1 MPRWGKRLALGL
13 LFTFLGINF
22 SCAAFLIWLSGSVP
36 RIEGNITLDGLT
48 APVTVARDT
57 VGVPTIRAESDGDAY
72 FALGFVHAQDRL
84 WQMEY
89 MRRIG
94 AGRMA
99 EIVGNL
105 STSFGNN
112 ALTFDRMSRSLG
124 FYRRAEEIYR
134 EASPEVR
141 FVLERYADGVNAYLT
156 SRDGALP
163 PEFIVLFHEPEPW
176 EPADSL
182 VWQQLMGFQL
192 GTNWSSELAR
202 LRMIEAGLSRE
213 QIAFLYQQPNGQKP
227 DIAPLQQGRLSPQE
241 LKAAT
246 QFAAALPAPLAPG
259 GASNAWALSGS
270 RTESGKPLL
279 ANDPHLRL
287 TNPNLWYLTRIK
299 TPENALSGLTAPG
312 VPFLILGHNDSIA
325 WGFTTPHADT
335 QDIFIEQVDP
345 SNPAHYL
352 TPDGSQPF
360 ETSEE
365 RFLNGDREI
374 IETFRST
381 RHGPVLSDIWGNAKR
396 SDGQTVLT
404 LSAASFN
411 AGDNTAES
419 FLRLNRAGSVDE
431 ALVALEDFSSPPQ
444 NVTLADRHGNIALL
458 LAGRIPERRAG
469 NGFMPANG
477 ATGAEDWIGWI
488 DRDRLPLLYNPES
501 GMVVQANDRLP
512 SRDPAL
518 SVGQEFE
525 VPFRAKRIHG
535 TLQATRSDATAK
547 AQVELQM
554 DTLSLEV
561 PDTVALILTHLSLE
575 TLTDPER
582 AVVEKLRQWNGDMR
596 RDRIEPLVYT
606 LWTALLH
613 REIFGDEL
621 GYLISDYRRVYPH
634 MFKAVLTEAPHWC
647 DDIRSTI
654 VEPCAT
660 PVRDSFQEAIARLTA
675 KFGPNAEDWR
685 WGKAHQARFRHQL
698 WSRVPLLDHV
708 LDSWIATDGGD
719 FTVNRGSPS
728 VQISATDF
736 SLYHVHGAGVR
747 AVYDLSDLDASL
759 FSLSLGQSGNP
770 FSEFY
775 HDQVEDWANGRYR
788 QINSQEGSTE
798 HVLTLNPQ

>member
-13 LFTFLGINF
+13 LFTFLAVNF
-22 SCAAFLIWLSGSVP
+22 SCAAFLIWLSSSVP
-36 RIEGNITLDGLT
+36 RIEGNAALDGLT
-48 APVTVARDT
+48 APVTVARDS
-57 VGVPTIRAESDGDAY
+57 VGIPTISAESDGDAY

-124 FYRRAEEIYR
+124 FYRRAKEIYR

-192 GTNWSSELAR
+192 GTNWFSELAR
-202 LRMIEAGLSRE
+202 LRMMEAGLSRE

-241 LKAAT
+241 LKAAA
-246 QFAAALPAPLAPG
+246 QFAAALPAPLTPD

-299 TPENALSGLTAPG
+299 TPESALSGLTVPG

-325 WGFTTPHADT
+325 WGFTTPQADT

-345 SNPAHYL
+345 NNPAHYL

-381 RHGPVLSDIWGNAKR
+381 RHGPVLSDIWSNAKR
-396 SDGQTVLT
+396 SDGDTVLT
-404 LSAASFN
+404 LSAASFS

-431 ALVALEDFSSPPQ
+431 ALLALKIFPAHRKMSLWRTGTAISLYCSPGEFQSAVRAMVSCPPMAQPELKTGSDGSTGTDCPSSTTRKAEWSFKP
-444 NVTLADRHGNIALL
+444 TTACRHGIQH
-458 LAGRIPERRAG
+458 
-469 NGFMPANG
+469 
-477 ATGAEDWIGWI
+477 
-488 DRDRLPLLYNPES
+488 Y
-501 GMVVQANDRLP
+501 
-512 SRDPAL
+512 
-518 SVGQEFE
+518 
-525 VPFRAKRIHG
+525 
-535 TLQATRSDATAK
+535 
-547 AQVELQM
+547 
-554 DTLSLEV
+554 
-561 PDTVALILTHLSLE
+561 
-575 TLTDPER
+575 
-582 AVVEKLRQWNGDMR
+582 
-596 RDRIEPLVYT
+596 
-606 LWTALLH
+606 
-613 REIFGDEL
+613 
-621 GYLISDYRRVYPH
+621 
-634 MFKAVLTEAPHWC
+634 
-647 DDIRSTI
+647 
-654 VEPCAT
+654 
-660 PVRDSFQEAIARLTA
+660 
-675 KFGPNAEDWR
+675 
-685 WGKAHQARFRHQL
+685 
-698 WSRVPLLDHV
+698 
-708 LDSWIATDGGD
+708 
-719 FTVNRGSPS
+719 PS
-728 VQISATDF
+728 VKSSRCRSGPSVFAIRFKRHAPMR
-736 SLYHVHGAGVR
+736 VR
-747 AVYDLSDLDASL
+747 K
-759 FSLSLGQSGNP
+759 
-770 FSEFY
+770 
-775 HDQVEDWANGRYR
+775 RK
-788 QINSQEGSTE
+788 
-798 HVLTLNPQ
+798 